1 MRSTVLIGVLLI
13 ALISAVAYASTAVY
27 DWAREAAH
35 ALPAMREV
43 APPSVVLSASSKDQP
58 QATGGLALQPVTPNT
73 DSNQPAA
80 PEQPV
85 EDRDRITVL
94 LLGAD
99 QRPDDP
105 SPPRTDNM
113 VVVTVEPKTG
123 KVGMIS
129 LPRDLFV
136 PIPGFDY
143 SGKINT
149 AFFVGEVKHYPGGG
163 GALAKKTVG
172 EFLGYPIDYY
182 VKGQLRRLCP
192 GSRFNRRHRHRRA
205 KDYPR

>member
-1 MRSTVLIGVLLI
+1 
-13 ALISAVAYASTAVY
+13 
-27 DWAREAAH
+27 
-35 ALPAMREV
+35 MREV
-43 APPSVVLSASSKDQP
+43 APPSVVLPAPSGDQT
-58 QATGGLALQPVTPNT
+58 QGDGGLALQPITPNT
-73 DSNQPAA
+73 KGSQPAA
-80 PEQPV
+80 PEQPI
-85 EDRDRITVL
+85 ENKDRITVL
-94 LLGAD
+94 LLGVD

-129 LPRDLFV
+129 LPRDIFV

-163 GALAKKTVG
+163 GALAKKTRCV
-172 EFLGYPIDYY
+172 
-182 VKGQLRRLCP
+182 
-192 GSRFNRRHRHRRA
+192 
-205 KDYPR
+205 